1 MNALG
6 GQEVQ
11 SENGISRSIF
21 LGLIEIATAPLLM
34 PPHDAPGEDLG
45 SLCGPLGVGEAV
57 GG

>member
-11 SENGISRSIF
+11 SETGIF
-21 LGLIEIATAPLLM
+21 LGVIEIATAPLLM
-34 PPHDAPGEDLG
+34 PPHNAAGEDLG
-45 SLCGPLGVGEAV
+45 GLCGPLGVCEAV